1 MRENVKPF
9 VALAACV
16 LAVAPLLAQDAAVP
30 PTPTD
35 AVRRACEAAGGI
47 EAFAALGVVGV
58 KIQSEEVSQEGQT
71 TTQTK
76 ALFFLAPGPT
86 PGRTEDPQLKVI
98 AGDDG
103 TGGWALVGGQPDA
116 RPSTLHMVKR
126 LLTAEL
132 FPLLLP
138 FSLTWEGATVTEIVP
153 AEAGGRPVWRLT
165 VVLTRT
171 FFFTPQIS
179 TTWTVD
185 LDRRSFSL
193 IRAETPATDLGK
205 GVKADGML
213 FLWSDPV
220 KVGSLSLP
228 GVQRLIGL
236 DEVGRQKSH
245 SRIDRMTYRVLQP
258 RAAEQLF
265 ANPIPPDQ
273 RPKVPAMQ
281 PPGQPQP
288 RPGG

>member
-1 MRENVKPF
+1 MRENVKPL
-9 VALAACV
+9 VALAAGC
-16 LAVAPLLAQDAAVP
+16 LAAATLLAQDAAVP
-30 PTPTD
+30 PSPTD
-35 AVRRACEAAGGI
+35 AVRRACDADGGI
-47 EAFAALGVVGV
+47 EAFAALGVVEV
-58 KIQSEEVSQEGQT
+58 KISAEEVSQDGQT

-103 TGGWALVGGQPDA
+103 TGGWAVVGGQPDA

-138 FSLTWEGATVTEIVP
+138 FSLTWEGATVTEVVP
-153 AEAGGRPVWRLT
+153 AEAGGRPVWRLR

-179 TTWTVD
+179 TSWTVD
-185 LDRRSFSL
+185 LDRRSFAL
-193 IRAETPATDLGK
+193 VRAESPATDLGK

-220 KVGSLSLP
+220 RVGSLSLP

-245 SRIDRMTYRVLQP
+245 SRIDRLSYRLLQVQ
-258 RAAEQLF
+258 AAEKLFGNPVPPERRPQL
-265 ANPIPPDQ
+265 P
-273 RPKVPAMQ
+273 VMQ

-288 RPGG
+288 KPGG